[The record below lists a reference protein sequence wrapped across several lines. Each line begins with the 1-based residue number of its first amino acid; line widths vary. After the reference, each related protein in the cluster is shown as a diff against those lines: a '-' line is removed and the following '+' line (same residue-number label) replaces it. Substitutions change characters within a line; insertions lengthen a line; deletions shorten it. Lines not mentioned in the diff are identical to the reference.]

1 MWPKGLVGLL
11 WFCRVRRRQVGL
23 ACSGF
28 VCLISVAF
36 GVSRVLVRLDLVW
49 VYAVICRSRGLVWCG
64 LVCLWFSFSL
74 AWMLTCL
81 AQGEIGLRGGISLEK
96 QPEKQMTSLKEMKH
110 ADQTTRQPASKQA
123 SSSCRSYNADVT
135 DCSEV
140 LVASCVHKGKP
151 CIKLPWE
158 CGLRFMTSRRLI

>member
-1 MWPKGLVGLL
+1 ML

-36 GVSRVLVRLDLVW
+36 GVSRVLVRLDPVL
-49 VYAVICRSRGLVWCG
+49 GLHRDLPVAWLG

-96 QPEKQMTSLKEMKH
+96 QSEKQMTSLKEMKH